1 MKKLLLL
8 ITLFSL
14 TYFTSAQTVTYNSSN
29 EIFANPERGL
39 QKYSKNLS
47 SSGTYDL
54 LNQTTLNNWRTGT
67 DKVTVVYRYLM
78 LTPYMNSTIDAT
90 YLANVQ
96 TDLNRVRAAGLKIII
111 RPAYTTDY
119 ITNVQPNKAQIIAHI
134 NQLAPVI
141 NANKDVIISVQG
153 GFIGIYG
160 EWYYTGG
167 STDSDTDGSPEF
179 GDKGNI
185 SAAQWLNRKDVVDA
199 MLSNFTNIPIQV
211 RHATAK
217 RQMYGNTQLTDATA
231 YQNTAVARVGF
242 YNDAFLNEDGDMGTY
257 NISNCTNPVGTADF
271 NYIVNTSQYLPMNGE
286 SNGLNPCNSG
296 FRTSG
301 ANAINELNL
310 LNFST
315 LNRDYHGDVWNGWI
329 SSGHYN
335 EIVRNLGY
343 RLQLNSTTVN
353 VGTTIDFTMNIS
365 NVGYANVVSA
375 KNVYLVFRSTTGTEY
390 KKLLNVDPRFWKTT
404 HSYSQSLPKDIPA
417 GQYSLYLHIA
427 DPSLE
432 SRSEYSIRLANSDVA
447 FETTTGYNNL
457 NQTITITALVASCT
471 TPTIW
476 NGTSWSLGAPTL
488 SVAAQIDGP
497 YIATTATSFST
508 CDLTVNSTLTINN
521 NAYVEVLND
530 IVVDPAGTLLVQS
543 GGKLIPKS
551 DTSTSTGIVS
561 VRRTTPNLKMYDY
574 TYWSSPVNCTIN
586 TALLPTNWWMNYS
599 FTFETQNFYDI
610 QTQLGTTITPGADGQ
625 DDDGNAWLLINPTSN
640 FVSGKGYASM
650 VHPSGIFPR
659 TETVTFTGTLNT
671 GIITYPMVLSANTA
685 TNEDDFNLVGNPYS
699 ASIFADN
706 FINTNIDNISGTL
719 NFWSHVGT
727 LNSAYPG
734 LAQLNFLPNDYAY
747 YNLSGGT
754 RASLFGGKT
763 PSGYIASGQGFMVQA
778 ENAANLEFKPS
789 FMAPGYLND
798 TPINFFRMSNNNDT
812 NFFRMSNNVDNMRYW
827 MSISTELGL
836 YSQQLVNYNSN
847 TTLNYE
853 KGWDFKQPEGRLAV
867 KFYSIQDTIK
877 YKIQA
882 RGEFNIEDVV
892 KVGYFSAVA
901 ETYTINLDSIEGI
914 ENVWV
919 RDNGI
924 LHNLPYT
931 FTTEAG
937 EFNDRFEFV
946 YQESSLGTNPVDR
959 PNHGLVLVPNPA
971 TNKVEIRFEQLCKN
985 PLMYNILGEKI
996 SIDYRIEKNRII
1008 YEIDE
1013 LSSGLYFIKVNDV
1026 TLKLIKK

>member
-1 MKKLLLL
+1 MKNVILSLLTFFC
-8 ITLFSL
+8 IAIAS
-14 TYFTSAQTVTYNSSN
+14 SQTVSYNSSTD
-29 EIFANPERGL
+29 IFANPERGL
-39 QKYSKNLS
+39 QKYSKNIS
-47 SSGTYDL
+47 SNGNYNAISES
-54 LNQTTLNNWRTGT
+54 TLTGWRTGT

-78 LTPYMNSTIDAT
+78 LTPYMNSSIDAA

-96 TDLNRVRAAGLKIII
+96 TDFNRIRNSGLKVII
-111 RPAYTTDY
+111 RPTYTDEY
-119 ITNVQPNKAQIIAHI
+119 ITTVQPNKAMILNHIA
-134 NQLAPVI
+134 QLAPVI

-153 GFIGIYG
+153 GFIGVYG

-179 GDKGNI
+179 GDKSNI
-185 SAAQWLNRKDVVDA
+185 SATQWLNRKDVVDA

-211 RHATAK
+211 RYATAK

-271 NYIVNTSQYLPMNGE
+271 NYIANASQYLPMNGE

-315 LNRDYHGDVWNGWI
+315 LNRDYHGGVWNGWI

-335 EIVRNLGY
+335 EVVRNLGY

-390 KKLLNVDPRFWKTT
+390 KKLLSVDPRLWKTT

-427 DPSLE
+427 DPNLE
-432 SRSEYSIRLANSDVA
+432 SRNEYSIRLANSDVA

-457 NQTITITALVASCT
+457 NQTITVTALVASCT
-471 TPTIW
+471 TPTVW
-476 NGTSWSLGAPTL
+476 NGTSWSLGTPNL

-497 YIATTATSFST
+497 YVATTATSFSS
-508 CDLTVNSTLTINN
+508 CNLLVNSTLIINN
-521 NAYVEVLND
+521 NAYVEVMNNI
-530 IVVDPAGTLLVQS
+530 IVDSAGSLLVQS

-551 DTSTSTGIVS
+551 DTSTSTGIVT
-561 VRRTTPNLKMYDY
+561 VKRTTPNLKKYDY
-574 TYWSSPVNCTIN
+574 TYWSSPVDATIN
-586 TALLPTNWWMNYS
+586 TALISTNWWMTHSY
-599 FTFETQNFYDI
+599 TFETQNFYDI
-610 QTQLGTTITPGADGQ
+610 QTQIGNTITPGSDGQ
-625 DDDGNAWLLINPTSN
+625 DDNGDAWQLMNPTSN
-640 FVSGKGYASM
+640 FVKGKGYASM
-650 VHPSGIFPR
+650 VHPSGTFPR
-659 TETVTFTGTLNT
+659 TETVSFIGNLNT
-671 GIITYPMVLSANTA
+671 GIINYPMVMSANNTID
-685 TNEDDFNLVGNPYS
+685 NDDFNLVGNPYS
-699 ASIFADN
+699 ASIFADD
-706 FINTNIDNISGTL
+706 FINTNISNISGTL
-719 NFWSHVGT
+719 FFWTHSGT
-727 LNSAYPG
+727 LNVEYPG
-734 LAQLNFLPNDYAY
+734 LAIFNFSPNDYAY

-754 RASLFGGKT
+754 RASFGGSA
-763 PSGYIASGQGFMVQA
+763 PIGYIGSGQGFIVEA
-778 ENAANLEFKPS
+778 ENTSDLVFTPS
-789 FMAPGYLND
+789 LMAPVYLNGD
-798 TPINFFRMSNNNDT
+798 NTFFRTNNDSKKAWIS
-812 NFFRMSNNVDNMRYW
+812 MKSNM
-827 MSISTELGL
+827 GL
-836 YSQQLVNYNSN
+836 YSQQLINYNSN

-853 KGWDFKQPEGRLAV
+853 KGWDFKQPEGRLAI
-867 KFYSIQDTIK
+867 KFYSIENDVN

-882 RGEFNIEDVV
+882 RGEFNIEDIV

-901 ETYTINLDSIEGI
+901 ETYTISLDSIEGI
-914 ENVWV
+914 ENVWI
-919 RDNGI
+919 RDNGQV
-924 LHNLPYT
+924 HTLPYT

-946 YQESSLGTNPVDR
+946 YQESSLGTNPVGN
-959 PNHGLVLVPNPA
+959 NHGLVLAPNPA
-971 TNKVEIRFEQLCKN
+971 TNKVEIRFEQLDKK
-985 PLMYNILGEKI
+985 PVMYNVLGEKL
-996 SIDYRIEKNRII
+996 SIDYRIEQNRVI

-1013 LSSGLYFIKVNDV
+1013 LSNGLYFIKINDV
-1026 TLKLIKK
+1026 TLRFIKK